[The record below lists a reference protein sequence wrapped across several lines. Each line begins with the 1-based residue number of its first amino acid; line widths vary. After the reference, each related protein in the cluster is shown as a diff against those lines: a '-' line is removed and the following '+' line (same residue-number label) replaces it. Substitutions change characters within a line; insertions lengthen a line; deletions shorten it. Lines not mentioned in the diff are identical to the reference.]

1 MSEIAQLTPRIVWDY
16 FDQITRIPRPS
27 KKEEKI
33 MAYLVDF
40 AKSHGLEYRRDG
52 VGNLVIRKPAT
63 EGMEDRSTVV
73 LQSHVDMVCE
83 KNSSVNFDFEKDPI
97 QTRIA
102 DGLGYGDR
110 HDARAPTAASAW
122 RPSWRCW
129 LRRTFRTDRWNACSR

>member
-16 FDQITRIPRPS
+16 FDQRTRIPRPS

-83 KNSSVNFDFEKDPI
+83 KNSSVNFDFE
-97 QTRIA
+97 
-102 DGLGYGDR
+102 
-110 HDARAPTAASAW
+110 
-122 RPSWRCW
+122 
-129 LRRTFRTDRWNACSR
+129 